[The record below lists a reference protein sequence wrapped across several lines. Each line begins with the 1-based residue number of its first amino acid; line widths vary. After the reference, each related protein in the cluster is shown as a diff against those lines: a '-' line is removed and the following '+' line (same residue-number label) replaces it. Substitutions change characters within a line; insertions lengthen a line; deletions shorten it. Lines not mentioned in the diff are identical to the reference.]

1 MSSQFSS
8 PQPTSDSASGAGQ
21 FSCSRRSLLRGAA
34 LATATTAAGALLAAC
49 AGEETVAKAAKADI
63 PVGGAKIIDNW
74 IIAQPQKDKFM
85 AYSTECPHARGRI
98 DEIAEQDGMTVA
110 ICPKHGSVFDTA
122 TGDVVEGPSRDPMAL
137 ARDVQV
143 NEDAVE
149 VIN

>member
-1 MSSQFSS
+1 MGALIVFLR
-8 PQPTSDSASGAGQ
+8 PRGLRLGAGA
-21 FSCSRRSLLRGAA
+21 SP
-34 LATATTAAGALLAAC
+34 AAC
-49 AGEETVAKAAKADI
+49 AGEETVAKAATTDI

-74 IIAQPQKDKFM
+74 IIAQPDKDKFM

-98 DEIAEQDGMTVA
+98 DKIAEQDGMTVA

-122 TGDVVEGPSRDPMAL
+122 TGDVVDGPSRDPMAL